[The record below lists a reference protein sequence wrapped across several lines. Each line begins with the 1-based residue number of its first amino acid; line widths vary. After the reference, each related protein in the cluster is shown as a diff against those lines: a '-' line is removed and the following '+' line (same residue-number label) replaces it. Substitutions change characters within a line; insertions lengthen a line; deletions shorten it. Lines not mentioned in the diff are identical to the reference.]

1 LEELN
6 VSWAKL
12 EDDNLHY
19 LMANMIPNMKRLNI
33 SGFLK
38 QLADFGMLLVES
50 FNVSKWIKLINVIVF
65 CKVYEFLRNF

>member
-1 LEELN
+1 

-19 LMANMIPNMKRLNI
+19 LMANMIPNIKCLNI

-50 FNVSKWIKLINVIVF
+50 SNVSKLLK
-65 CKVYEFLRNF
+65 